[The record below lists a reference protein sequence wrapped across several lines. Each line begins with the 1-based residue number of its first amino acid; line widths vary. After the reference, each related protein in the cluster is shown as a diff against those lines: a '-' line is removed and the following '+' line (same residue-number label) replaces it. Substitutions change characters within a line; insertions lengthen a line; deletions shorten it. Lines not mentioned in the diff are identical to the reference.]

1 MYMNQSMESFE
12 NWRDSQYDRPEPDT
26 DTPDEQIV
34 RSYTFDYPNDTVL
47 TYTRTGNSS
56 ELMLSFSSEDPDAGV
71 EELMYAGDQGES
83 MIELVS
89 DLQAELTS
97 WLDAADTSSFAEQQG
112 MSTPDVSL
120 IYGDYTRTALYA
132 FESILKD
139 VEHDLNNQ
147 ITWKPVEAEK
157 ADWLYSS
164 HEETDAERGCVGH
177 LRGDFGRSGTEF
189 WTSWF
194 DHSPKLNNEE
204 FRQELQTIVDG
215 LRNEGGLLSNFA
227 SMRSSLRLKRVKSAW
242 HSFSRNNKGAAV
254 HGSSF
259 SHSFYRLS
267 ASGCISST
275 PRGPLS
281 FVKTAS
287 RTGCASCAPI
297 TARNGVTGVIGYGQR
312 FVFTC
317 MGITHFGPARSMIAF
332 APCASTV

>member
-12 NWRDSQYDRPEPDT
+12 NWCDSQYDRPEPDI

-34 RSYTFDYPNDTVL
+34 RSYTFDYPNDTAL

-71 EELMYAGDQGES
+71 EELMYAGEQGES
-83 MIELVS
+83 MLELVS

-139 VEHDLNNQ
+139 AEHDLNNQ
-147 ITWKPVEAEK
+147 MTWKPIEAEK
-157 ADWLYSS
+157 TDWLYSS
-164 HEETDAERGCVGH
+164 HEETDAERGCVGY

-194 DHSPKLNNEE
+194 DHSPKLNNEK

-227 SMRSSLRLKRVKSAW
+227 SMRKGCSYDGAIGNGHYGYRAETSQYEYCLRCIPQRGDYNFYLYCYDKEAQRAHKREQTTT
-242 HSFSRNNKGAAV
+242 
-254 HGSSF
+254 
-259 SHSFYRLS
+259 L
-267 ASGCISST
+267 ST
-275 PRGPLS
+275 PAPTI
-281 FVKTAS
+281 KTKTQEME
-287 RTGCASCAPI
+287 R
-297 TARNGVTGVIGYGQR
+297 
-312 FVFTC
+312 
-317 MGITHFGPARSMIAF
+317 
-332 APCASTV
+332 

>member
-34 RSYTFDYPNDTVL
+34 RSYTFDYPNDTAL
-47 TYTRTGNSS
+47 AYTRTGNSS

-83 MIELVS
+83 MTELVS

-139 VEHDLNNQ
+139 AEHDLNNQ
-147 ITWKPVEAEK
+147 MTWKPVEAEK

-164 HEETDAERGCVGH
+164 NEETDAERGCVGH
-177 LRGDFGRSGTEF
+177 LRGG
-189 WTSWF
+189 
-194 DHSPKLNNEE
+194 
-204 FRQELQTIVDG
+204 FRQ
-215 LRNEGGLLSNFA
+215 
-227 SMRSSLRLKRVKSAW
+227 KR
-242 HSFSRNNKGAAV
+242 H
-254 HGSSF
+254 
-259 SHSFYRLS
+259 
-267 ASGCISST
+267 
-275 PRGPLS
+275 
-281 FVKTAS
+281 
-287 RTGCASCAPI
+287 
-297 TARNGVTGVIGYGQR
+297 
-312 FVFTC
+312 
-317 MGITHFGPARSMIAF
+317 
-332 APCASTV
+332 

>member
-139 VEHDLNNQ
+139 AEHDLNNQ
-147 ITWKPVEAEK
+147 MTWKPIEAEK
-157 ADWLYSS
+157 AVWLYSS
-164 HEETDAERGCVGH
+164 REETDAERGCVGH

-204 FRQELQTIVDG
+204 FRRELQTIVDG

-227 SMRSSLRLKRVKSAW
+227 SMRKGCSYDGALGNGHYGYRAETSRYEYCLRCIPQRGDY
-242 HSFSRNNKGAAV
+242 N
-254 HGSSF
+254 
-259 SHSFYRLS
+259 FYLYCYDKEAQRAHRREQKTTLN
-267 ASGCISST
+267 T
-275 PRGPLS
+275 PAPTIKP
-281 FVKTAS
+281 KTQEME
-287 RTGCASCAPI
+287 R
-297 TARNGVTGVIGYGQR
+297 
-312 FVFTC
+312 
-317 MGITHFGPARSMIAF
+317 
-332 APCASTV
+332 